1 MKKTVLAFTCA
12 ISLLFSNNSF
22 AVNKTVE
29 TDPVKKNF
37 TLYLVR
43 HAEKQQKLPNPA
55 LTQCGKLRAQQL
67 ATLLS
72 QVNIKDIY
80 STHYQRT
87 MLTAAPL
94 AKQQNVSIK
103 NYSPRGL
110 AQLALQLKQR
120 KQNALIVGHSNT
132 TPQLAQ
138 IITDKKVAP
147 LTEQDYQ
154 QLYQIQ
160 FINEQVI
167 LTVFKQPL
175 ICR

>member
-1 MKKTVLAFTCA
+1 MKNLLSAFA
-12 ISLLFSNNSF
+12 SIISLLLTHYSVAANGSIDSSLAKN
-22 AVNKTVE
+22 
-29 TDPVKKNF
+29 NF

-43 HAEKQQKLPNPA
+43 HAEKQKDLPNPV
-55 LTQCGKLRAQQL
+55 LTQCGALRAQQL

-72 QVNIKDIY
+72 QVNIKDVY

-87 MLTAAPL
+87 MLTATPL

-120 KQNALIVGHSNT
+120 KENALIVGHSNT

-138 IITDKKVAP
+138 IITGKKITP

-160 FINEQVI
+160 FINEQVL

-175 ICR
+175 ICH